1 LYQATD
7 ACSAALNVVQLPP
20 AGTGLPLGA
29 TSVVFRMDDGNGNTN
44 TCMMADWSVLTNGTF
59 GAGPV
64 TVTDAD
70 ATNSPVRFYRISS
83 P

>member
-1 LYQATD
+1 LLQATD
-7 ACSAALNVVQLPP
+7 ACSAVLNMVQSPP
-20 AGTGLPLGA
+20 TGTALPLGS
-29 TSVVFRMDDGNGNTN
+29 TNVVFRMDDGNGNTN

-70 ATNSPVRFYRISS
+70 VTNPPVRFYRISS

>member
-1 LYQATD
+1 ML
-7 ACSAALNVVQLPP
+7 
-20 AGTGLPLGA
+20 
-29 TSVVFRMDDGNGNTN
+29 GNGSFQLSFSGPEGQTY
-44 TCMMADWSVLTNGTF
+44 TVLASPDASWLMPDWSVLTNGTF

-70 ATNSPVRFYRISS
+70 ATNSPARVYRISS